1 MKRFSNILAV
11 VDTRRSGISALKQA
25 TSVAKKNGAS
35 ITVASVLE
43 ELPGERWMS
52 VLPSSASDIEAIAK
66 EEELNRLTEYVSAAE
81 VDAGSIDKRVLT
93 GRASAEI
100 IRQVLGGQHDLLIKD
115 AEISDGLLDVFL
127 GSTDMHLMRKCP
139 CPVLISWP
147 GRKSYQ
153 RILACIDYD
162 PGNPQNEAL
171 NRKIVEIASSIALRE
186 SGELHVVHAIEPFG
200 EKFLRAARIANAG
213 MDLEELSERE
223 RATRKDWITD
233 LVDAVTSKLGCDP
246 DELPGSRFHLIK
258 GLAKEVVPMK
268 ARELDSDLIV
278 MGTLS
283 RTGVPGYFIGNTSE
297 NILNQVRC
305 SVLTLKPDG
314 FVSPVEP

>member
-11 VDTRRSGISALKQA
+11 VNTNRSGISALKQA
-25 TSVAKKNGAS
+25 ASIARKNGAS
-35 ITVASVLE
+35 LTVASVLE
-43 ELPGERWMS
+43 ELPGERWMG
-52 VLPSSASDIEAIAK
+52 VLASSASDIETIAK
-66 EEELNRLTEYVSAAE
+66 EQELNRLTEYVSAAE
-81 VDAGSIDKRVLT
+81 GDTGSIDKQVLV
-93 GRASAEI
+93 GRASSEI
-100 IRQVLGGQHDLLIKD
+100 IRQVLGGQHDLLVKD

-147 GRKSYQ
+147 GRKSYR

-162 PGNPQNEAL
+162 PGNAQNEAL
-171 NRKIVEIASSIALRE
+171 NRQIVEIASSIAQRE
-186 SGELHVVHAIEPFG
+186 SGELHVLHAIEPIG
-200 EKFLRAARIANAG
+200 EKFLRAANIANKG
-213 MDLEELSERE
+213 MDLEKLGERE
-223 RATRKDWITD
+223 RATRNDWIANLLD
-233 LVDAVTSKLGCDP
+233 AAIAKLGVDANEHP
-246 DELPGSRFHLIK
+246 ASRLHLIK

-268 ARELDSDLIV
+268 ARELESDLIV

-314 FVSPVEP
+314 FVCPVEP